1 VGKPGDFH
9 PISLLLP
16 GDTSRLGIPQK
27 YEGEL
32 QELPVAGGTRI
43 GEVRRG
49 GDALRIELQIDF
61 RRNEPDCMTRGT
73 TNKEDL
79 MTMPGIPAGGLKTVG
94 QIDATNPLVFYAGQ
108 NGLEIAV
115 ALCSTHTAGAPVVDA
130 NGRYL
135 GFINEFDIMKMLDEE
150 QDLGQ
155 LPAEHIMRKDRLVI
169 TPSTKISDAA
179 KMMEEHGVVGLPVER
194 DGVVTYS
201 VTRHDLLRAR
211 IGLGVGWGIDP

>member
-1 VGKPGDFH
+1 MD
-9 PISLLLP
+9 L
-16 GDTSRLGIPQK
+16 
-27 YEGEL
+27 
-32 QELPVAGGTRI
+32 
-43 GEVRRG
+43 
-49 GDALRIELQIDF
+49 
-61 RRNEPDCMTRGT
+61 RRNAPDLYDAGKGSQRHVSA
-73 TNKEDL
+73 TNKENL
-79 MTMPGIPAGGLKTVG
+79 MTMPGVPAGGLKTVD

-130 NGRYL
+130 NGTYL
-135 GFINEFDIMKMLDEE
+135 GFINEFDIMKTLDEE
-150 QDLGQ
+150 RDLGK

-179 KMMEEHGVVGLPVER
+179 KMMEQHGVVSLPVER